1 MGGILKVGPP
11 KKIACGGLK
20 NHVFECFRR
29 FGGSIFFRPSAEN
42 PQNFRLRR
50 SKIPFKIPIDSIK
63 NWKKIRLRRAYCNA
77 GIFFTVSERQQWDF
91 VFKISAVGE
100 KIRLGS
106 AANEILRYKMSA
118 AGEKFTV

>member
-1 MGGILKVGPP
+1 MALQ

-63 NWKKIRLRRAYCNA
+63 NSKNPPAA
-77 GIFFTVSERQQWDF
+77 GLLQCRDFLTVSERQQWDF
-91 VFKISAVGE
+91 VLKISAVGE

-118 AGEKFTV
+118 AGEIFTV